1 MHVEPISYE
10 DCSFASDIVY
20 ELSEKML
27 LEKVFFIYFWQNLL
41 KK

>member
-10 DCSFASDIVY
+10 ESSFASDIVY

-27 LEKVFFIYFWQNLL
+27 LEKVCKN
-41 KK
+41 KKKYKT